1 MNDLFS
7 VWCVLIRSKPNCRKV
22 QGWSVFGCFD
32 DAFAKDQEQQ
42 GTDCVAVSTFSRIV
56 RDLPIVR
63 WNLPRFT
70 FLPRLTLTGSRKK
83 WDDDNNAGARWEEAP
98 KSITVRQ
105 SSNCQNFAPQTVV
118 ADNGYIRLKIRLIF
132 CSLPFNLQCKNFTLE
147 ASRSQ

>member
-1 MNDLFS
+1 MVDNFFS
-7 VWCVLIRSKPNCRKV
+7 RIRGKKTQNYIKHKRHI
-22 QGWSVFGCFD
+22 WSFSTLQR
-32 DAFAKDQEQQ
+32 AISTFAKDQEQQ

-83 WDDDNNAGARWEEAP
+83 WDCDDNAGARWEEAP

-132 CSLPFNLQCKNFTLE
+132 LLSPF
-147 ASRSQ
+147 